1 MFSCADF
8 MKDLDFREGQ
18 GRRIV
23 KWLIA
28 LALGGC
34 AAVADDDEI
43 YECHVVAQF
52 LICAPERAVA

>member
-1 MFSCADF
+1 M
-8 MKDLDFREGQ
+8 
-18 GRRIV
+18 

-52 LICAPERAVA
+52 LICAPQRAGA